1 MRRSR
6 PVVDSAQA
14 AAALELAERLG
25 LHRVGSQKLG
35 RERAIGVHLV
45 DESSALRPTQH
56 VHRQRVR
63 DGHLSS

>member
-1 MRRSR
+1 MLHPDRLF
-6 PVVDSAQA
+6 
-14 AAALELAERLG
+14 AAALELGECFG
-25 LHRVGSQKLG
+25 LHRVRPQKLG
-35 RERAIGVHLV
+35 RECAIGVHLV